1 MVKYTNKYK
10 FPKTIYN
17 LLALETYEKSGD
29 ISVTTL
35 IGPPQINVLR
45 VKHEDEMV
53 IDVKD
58 RMFSV
63 FGTAV
68 HSMLEQVFEEGDL
81 VEKRLITPITT
92 PLGTLE
98 LSGKPDLLD
107 KEGNLRDYKVTSGWS
122 VLHGEAKPEWEA
134 QLNIYKWML
143 EQEGYEV
150 RRLVIDAIIR
160 DWGESLARRT
170 DGFPKTMY
178 KRVPINIWSKERVE
192 NYIQDRT
199 ILHQQAIGGEVVEC
213 TEEERWARPSQYAVM
228 KRGRKKA
235 LKLFQACDIEQA
247 YLMADRLKAG
257 HYVEYRSGQNIRCEK
272 YCDVAKY
279 CKQYA
284 TIKEINEKEM
294 LS

>member
-1 MVKYTNKYK
+1 MVKYTNKHK

-17 LLALETYEKSGD
+17 LLALETYQKDGD

-45 VKHEDEMV
+45 IKHEDEIV
-53 IDVKD
+53 VDVKD

-68 HSMLEQVFEEGDL
+68 HSMLESVWEEGDL
-81 VEKRLITPITT
+81 VEKRLVIPVTT

-107 KEGNLRDYKVTSGWS
+107 NEGNLRDYKVTSGWS
-122 VLHGEAKPEWEA
+122 VLYGEPKPEWEA

-143 EQEGYEV
+143 EKEGYEV
-150 RRLVIDAIIR
+150 KKLVIDAIIR

-178 KRVPINIWSKERVE
+178 KRVPINIWSKAMVER
-192 NYIQDRT
+192 YITDRIT
-199 ILHQQAIGGEVVEC
+199 LHQQALDGLPIGC
-213 TEEERWARPSQYAVM
+213 TDEERWARPSQYAVM

-235 LKLFQACDIEQA
+235 LKLFQACDIEQS
-247 YLMADRLKAG
+247 YIMADRLGAG
-257 HYVEYRSGQNIRCEK
+257 HYVEYRPGNNIRCER
-272 YCDVAKY
+272 YCDVAQF
-279 CKQYA
+279 CPQYA
-284 TIKEINEKEM
+284 TIKEIDEKE
-294 LS
+294 SSV